1 MIDLGQQI
9 KQIMKTLQNL
19 THYQFSEQTF
29 ALGEKIINVSIY
41 IAAFAFM
48 IFPFAILFIRL
59 C

>member
-1 MIDLGQQI
+1 
-9 KQIMKTLQNL
+9 MKTLQNL
-19 THYQFSEQTF
+19 TDYQFTEQTF
-29 ALGEKIINVSIY
+29 ALGEKIINISIY